1 MRMKFSLVCPKQVS
15 FMKRFLLSGVM
26 LLAMECAAYCY
37 TNDAVV
43 QVPTMNPEL
52 IQLDDPIF
60 VNHGSFTVSIPQFIP
75 AASVNYE
82 TSDTLTYI
90 NTGTLKVIP
99 GFDFENF
106 PASVGQRH
114 WADTF
119 INQANGSGGG
129 VISAV
134 NIFGGAN
141 EWANGATTI
150 GGIPLGFETSGLA
163 NVIVR
168 ATNIVNNGLIT
179 MDSTGLIDFM
189 GKEVNLD
196 HAVFQ
201 MTDLAGASADLILL
215 DGGGGGFGTNTAHW
229 TPNIDL
235 TPNQALSPIFTNF
248 NGLIEQMF
256 LTQATPYFRE
266 TPLPAGATN
275 GTIIWRVVY
284 LQDTSPTNIS
294 TQVFFGNQGF
304 DDGAFHIQWTGFYRN
319 PLTGNL
325 VTNYFGMSD
334 DPAARRGQFYFD
346 PAFNPQNLS
355 EFSFLQSPAPI
366 FTGPP
371 EVTAWVP
378 DPFVPAVVTNDFGF
392 ISVLP
397 TATSVGTN
405 QIPGGS
411 PTNLPG
417 RIQITSSNSL
427 NLASTHILGGNY
439 LSVTAPVNF
448 QGNTNSIIEMPYA
461 DLNLGVT
468 SGSLT
473 ISNLLVPLL
482 SGYSGSTV
490 SGGAV
495 FNAGGTGIQ
504 AFSGSYFFVD
514 GNGITND
521 VRVLMVASSLQPD
534 FEALQQNVAFHAT
547 HDLQIADKLTIIN
560 SFFSDTASLTVTTN
574 ANSAYSLDGEL
585 NLLNPNVF
593 YSALSLPNLQ
603 SVTNWGRIVTT
614 NLANFAGNIT
624 SPFSPRVGATALQAF
639 VNHGYIADQGIF
651 IKANYFENSGTMVE
665 FPLGNLDVSAD
676 GVTTITNS
684 ALLATNG
691 AISVAGSSM
700 LISNSVI
707 VSARTLTLSPGCF
720 LSDGYAFGNEF
731 GHATNATLPNVVT
744 NGNTFLTAGGVQ
756 VLTTATNG
764 DLLGTTITNIARNS
778 LQSISIWP
786 GQDRGVSPSG
796 FAENLA
802 LGRMIMNSDTNPAE
816 FIFKPSSGNNALY
829 VDSIE
834 FQGGATNTDGQGN
847 FTAITIEPGMK
858 IYYAQALMNG
868 ASIAEK
874 LNGKNGGGFLW
885 VSNYAG
891 VYSATNLNGTLYNE
905 ALVISP
911 DIDSDNDGTVNR
923 DDATPIPAG
932 LTFDISN
939 PGPIACGGGDN
950 PPGQDP
956 TQDPTNT
963 VRTPGILKFP
973 ASQQQTGSGG
983 AVSFAVAQGSYNG
996 LFYDTNGL
1004 SPSSAGSFT
1013 AKLNGRG
1020 TFTAKLQLGTGS
1032 YSFTKSFDNAGD
1044 FGPYTVKSKKLP
1056 ALTIT
1061 LHLVNNDEITGQ
1073 VSGDGWT
1080 VQLLAFSVVKNATSF
1095 GTGKHSLVLSANAGS
1110 STTTSGDS
1118 YGTMTLNK
1126 NGNIDWTGVLPDGR
1140 TVSQKSALSKDGVW
1154 PVYSSLY
1161 GGTGSLIG
1169 WLQVTNSSSDIG
1181 GSVIWVVPANS
1192 NGLYQNGLTN
1202 ELDAAGS
1209 DLTSSAGVQQKTLV
1223 LSGPQLSAPLTNSVT
1238 ISGKTGHG
1246 DNSLKLSVDV
1256 KNGTFS
1262 GSVVD
1267 PGSNQK
1273 LSFQGALLEKSG
1285 GGGGFFLNADKNQGG
1300 KISLKPA
1307 N

>member
-1 MRMKFSLVCPKQVS
+1 MKYGSVCLNKDS

-43 QVPTMNPEL
+43 QVPTMNPDL

-60 VNHGSFTVSIPQFIP
+60 VNNGSFTVDILQFLGE
-75 AASVNYE
+75 ATVNYE

-90 NTGTLKVIP
+90 NNGTMTGIP

-106 PASVGQRH
+106 PATVGQRH

-119 INQANGSGGG
+119 INHANGFGGG
-129 VISAV
+129 VISAE
-134 NIFGGAN
+134 NIFGGLN

-150 GGIPLGFETSGLA
+150 GGIPISFETSGLA

-179 MDSTGLIDFM
+179 MDSTGLIDLM

-201 MTDLAGASADLILL
+201 MTDIGSSFIGSSSANLILL

-256 LTQATPYFRE
+256 LQTATPYFQN
-266 TPLPAGATN
+266 TAPAPGAD
-275 GTIIWRVVY
+275 GVIVWRVVY
-284 LQDTSPTNIS
+284 LQDSSPTNVS
-294 TQVFFGNQGF
+294 AQVSFGNQGF
-304 DDGAFHIQWTGFYRN
+304 DDGAFHIQWAGFYRN

-346 PAFNPQNLS
+346 PAFNAQNLS
-355 EFSFLQSPAPI
+355 EFSFLESPGPI
-366 FTGPP
+366 FAGPP
-371 EVTAWVP
+371 VASAYVP

-392 ISVLP
+392 ISILP
-397 TATSVGTN
+397 TATSVATN

-417 RIQITSSNSL
+417 RIQLTSSNSL
-427 NLASTHILGGNY
+427 NLANTHILGGNY
-439 LSVTAPVNF
+439 LSLTAPVNF
-448 QGNTNSIIEMPYA
+448 QGNTNSIIEMPYT

-482 SGYSGSTV
+482 PGYSGSTV
-490 SGGAV
+490 SGAAI
-495 FNAGGTGIQ
+495 FNSGGTGIQ

-514 GNGITND
+514 ANGVTND
-521 VRVLMVASSLQPD
+521 VRVLLVSSSLEPD
-534 FEALQQNVAFHAT
+534 FAAVQQNVAFHAT
-547 HDLQIADKLTIIN
+547 HDLTIADQLNIIN
-560 SFFSDTASLTVTTN
+560 SFTSDTASLTVTTN

-585 NLLNPNVF
+585 NLYNQNVF

-603 SVTNWGRIVTT
+603 YLTNWGRIVTT

-624 SPFSPRVGATALQAF
+624 SSFSPRAGAAPYKAF

-651 IKANYFENSGTMVE
+651 VKANYFENSGTMVE
-665 FPLGNLDVSAD
+665 FPVGNIDLSIGGTAA
-676 GVTTITNS
+676 ITNGTLS
-684 ALLATNG
+684 AING
-691 AISVAGSSM
+691 SMSLAGSSL

-707 VSARTLTLSPGCF
+707 ISGRTLTFTPSCF

-744 NGNTFLTAGGVQ
+744 NGNTFQTGGGVQ
-756 VLTTATNG
+756 ILATPASG
-764 DLLGTTITNIARNS
+764 DLLGTTITNIALNS
-778 LQSISIWP
+778 LVSINVWS
-786 GQDRGVSPSG
+786 GEDRGASPAG

-802 LGRMIMNSDTNPAE
+802 LGRMILNSDTNPAT
-816 FIFKPSSGNNALY
+816 FIFAPLNGNNALY

-834 FQGGATNTDGQGN
+834 FKGGATNTDNNGN
-847 FTAITIEPGMK
+847 FPAITIQPGMK

-868 ASIAEK
+868 VSIAEK
-874 LNGKNGGGFLW
+874 LNGKNNGGFVW

-911 DIDSDNDGTVNR
+911 DIDSDNDNIVNR
-923 DDATPIPAG
+923 DDPTPIPAG
-932 LTFDISN
+932 LTFDVANS
-939 PGPIACGGGDN
+939 GPIACGSGSNPSGDQ
-950 PPGQDP
+950 GQD
-956 TQDPTNT
+956 TTNN
-963 VRTPGILKFP
+963 VAHTPGLLNFP
-973 ASQQQTGSGG
+973 AEQQQGGSGG
-983 AVSFAVAQGSYNG
+983 SVSFILAQGSYNG
-996 LFYDTNGL
+996 LFYETNGVN
-1004 SPSSAGSFT
+1004 PSHAGSFT
-1013 AKLNGRG
+1013 AKLNRRG
-1020 TFTAKLQLGTGS
+1020 MFTGKLQLGTAT
-1032 YSFTKSFDNAGD
+1032 YSFTKSFDSSGNRTAFPLKGKT
-1044 FGPYTVKSKKLP
+1044 P
-1056 ALTIT
+1056 LTLT
-1061 LHLVNNDEITGQ
+1061 LQLVNNDEITGQ
-1073 VSGDGWT
+1073 VSGGDWT
-1080 VQLLAFSVVKNATSF
+1080 AQLLAFNSVNNATSF
-1095 GTGKHSLVLSANAGS
+1095 GTGKHSLVLSANTDS

-1126 NGNIDWTGVLPDGR
+1126 NGNIQWTGVLPDGAK
-1140 TVSQKSALSKDGVW
+1140 VSQKSTLSKDGMW
-1154 PVYSSLY
+1154 PLYSSLY
-1161 GGTGSLIG
+1161 GGNGSLIG
-1169 WLQVTNSSSDIG
+1169 WLQVTNGSSDIG
-1181 GSVIWVVPANS
+1181 GSAIWVTPANANS
-1192 NGLYQNGLTN
+1192 LFPNGVTN
-1202 ELDAAGS
+1202 QLDATGS
-1209 DLTSSAGVQQKTLV
+1209 DITSSAGASQKTLI

-1238 ISGKTGHG
+1238 ISGKKGSG
-1246 DNSLKLSVDV
+1246 DNSLTLSLDA
-1256 KNGTFS
+1256 KTGLFS
-1262 GSVVD
+1262 GSMID
-1267 PGSNQK
+1267 PGSSEK

-1285 GGGGFFLNADKNQGG
+1285 MGGGFFLNADKNQGG
-1300 KISLKPA
+1300 KVSLAPA